1 MDKIFLGNFYKVARM
16 QDSCYGS
23 SLREWMEL
31 AHDRVQ
37 AEVLGSNIRE
47 LVLDF
52 EQCGNAI

>member
-1 MDKIFLGNFYKVARM
+1 MEAGYVNGR
-16 QDSCYGS
+16 
-23 SLREWMEL
+23 WMEL

-37 AEVLGSNIRE
+37 AEVLGSNTRE